1 MRASIYHFALAGF
14 ASLSG
19 ASPIANPDPPTNPR
33 VLITRSLSEVLTPGS
48 ETLPTK
54 RQAIPS
60 AEQAAAAAAPAGVI
74 NNATRD
80 VTLVVEK
87 GDTLGNIAKLL
98 NSGICDIAKKNKI
111 ADPNV
116 IDVGQSLVV
125 TINLKNPDNA
135 SCLKLSGAIPPA
147 NPPAKQPANPPA
159 NPPANNSTGSAP
171 GGKKDGKKNQKRSA
185 TLSWEEE
192 A

>member
-1 MRASIYHFALAGF
+1 MRASIYYFALAGF
-14 ASLSG
+14 ASLSE

-33 VLITRSLSEVLTPGS
+33 VLITRSLSQELTPGS

-54 RQAIPS
+54 RQALPS
-60 AEQAAAAAAPAGVI
+60 AEQAAAAAGGGVI
-74 NNATRD
+74 NNATRN
-80 VTLVVEK
+80 VTLIVEK

-98 NSGICDIAKKNKI
+98 NSGICDIAKQNNI

-135 SCLKLSGAIPPA
+135 SCLNLSGAIPSV
-147 NPPAKQPANPPA
+147 
-159 NPPANNSTGSAP
+159 NNSTGSAAASN
-171 GGKKDGKKNQKRSA
+171 K
-185 TLSWEEE
+185 E

>member
-1 MRASIYHFALAGF
+1 MRASIYFFALAGF
-14 ASLSG
+14 VSLSE

-33 VLITRSLSEVLTPGS
+33 VLITRGLSQMLTPGS

-60 AEQAAAAAAPAGVI
+60 AEQAAAAAGGVL
-74 NNATRD
+74 NNVTRN

-87 GDTLGNIAKLL
+87 GDTLGNIARLL
-98 NSGICDIAKKNKI
+98 NSGICDIAKQNKI

-135 SCLKLSGAIPPA
+135 SCLNLSGAI
-147 NPPAKQPANPPA
+147 
-159 NPPANNSTGSAP
+159 PPANNSTGSAA
-171 GGKKDGKKNQKRSA
+171 GGKKDGKNKNPKRSA
-185 TLSWEEE
+185 ALSWEEE